1 MNDNFRHQGLRL
13 NLVELLRNKGIAND
27 KVLMAISK
35 IPRHLFLDKA
45 FLDFA
50 YQDKAFPIAAGQTI
64 SHPYTV
70 AYQTGLLEVKP
81 HEKVLEVG

>member
-13 NLVELLRNKGIAND
+13 KLVELLRNKGIAND

-50 YQDKAFPIAAGQTI
+50 YQDKLLLLHQYLQTYLHI
-64 SHPYTV
+64 VVPQVFY
-70 AYQTGLLEVKP
+70 L
-81 HEKVLEVG
+81 